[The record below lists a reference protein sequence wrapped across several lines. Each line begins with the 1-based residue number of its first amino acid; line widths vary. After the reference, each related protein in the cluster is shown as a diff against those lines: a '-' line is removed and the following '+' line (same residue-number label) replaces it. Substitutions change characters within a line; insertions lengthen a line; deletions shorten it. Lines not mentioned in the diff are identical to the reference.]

1 MLPILQH
8 LPHFRL
14 SPPFSPPAYVNAPAI
29 LPPLSA
35 PFSSQARFGPS
46 GGALSWS
53 ARLVRCASE
62 SASANAWRHD
72 GTASP
77 CTEPFPA
84 STRAGGHKPGADR
97 RPLAAEG
104 AKMASNG
111 RPIGKLSG
119 SSTDWDSLAAE
130 NYGLIGANPPIS
142 PYWFR
147 KSGAGR
153 SGRITVDGHASATHL
168 PDAISS
174 TVFSSFAEF
183 SLLPCAFFSRR
194 SAHCPLSST
203 PVAFADIHAAGV
215 SPTAST
221 TETPRFLASLPYIY
235 IFIYIP
241 YLFFLAYSSFITF
254 PKRKK
259 KLQHPITVAASFVS

>member
-14 SPPFSPPAYVNAPAI
+14 SPPFSPPAYVNAPRHSSSA
-29 LPPLSA
+29 LCSLLFPSPVRPLW
-35 PFSSQARFGPS
+35 
-46 GGALSWS
+46 GGALV
-53 ARLVRCASE
+53 VRTPRPVCERKRKRKRMAPR
-62 SASANAWRHD
+62 WH
-72 GTASP
+72 G
-77 CTEPFPA
+77 FPLYRTF
-84 STRAGGHKPGADR
+84 SSFHAGRWAQT
-97 RPLAAEG
+97 
-104 AKMASNG
+104 G

-119 SSTDWDSLAAE
+119 GSTDWDSLAAE

-215 SPTAST
+215 SPAAST

-235 IFIYIP
+235 IHIYSLFILPCIFELHHLP
-241 YLFFLAYSSFITF
+241 
-254 PKRKK
+254 
-259 KLQHPITVAASFVS
+259 

>member
-14 SPPFSPPAYVNAPAI
+14 SPPFSPPAYVNAPRHSSSA
-29 LPPLSA
+29 LCSLLFPSPVRPL
-35 PFSSQARFGPS
+35 

-62 SASANAWRHD
+62 SANANAWRHD

-119 SSTDWDSLAAE
+119 GSTDWDSLAAE

-215 SPTAST
+215 SPAAST

-235 IFIYIP
+235 IHIYSLFILPCIFELHHLP
-241 YLFFLAYSSFITF
+241 
-254 PKRKK
+254 
-259 KLQHPITVAASFVS
+259 